1 LNIVVCMKSVP
12 DTTAEKRLLPDGTL
26 DRASVPA
33 IINPWDEY
41 AIEEALRI
49 REAGGGSGEIVL
61 LCMGPE
67 SSPEIIRKGLAMGA
81 DRAILVSDPALHGSD
96 MWATGK
102 VLAEALKQTQYDLIM
117 FGSQSTDAGGGMI
130 YNVVAE
136 MLGIP
141 AVTWIN
147 EIEVTGGKVRGKRGS
162 DVGYD
167 VVEAP
172 LPAIASV
179 TQTAHEPRYPSL
191 PGIMKAKKKEIAN
204 LNLSSLGIDPS
215 QVGLAGSGTT
225 VTGSERPQTARA
237 KQIIKLEDPAT
248 TAAAIADFLES
259 RKLI

>member
-1 LNIVVCMKSVP
+1 MKSVP
-12 DTTAEKRLLPDGTL
+12 ETTAEKRLLPDGTL

-67 SSPEIIRKGLAMGA
+67 SSPEVIRKGLAMGA
-81 DRAILVSDPALHGSD
+81 DRAILISDPALHGSD

-130 YNVVAE
+130 YNIVAE
-136 MLGIP
+136 ILGIP

-147 EIEVTGGKVRGKRGS
+147 EIEV
-162 DVGYD
+162 
-167 VVEAP
+167 A
-172 LPAIASV
+172 
-179 TQTAHEPRYPSL
+179 
-191 PGIMKAKKKEIAN
+191 
-204 LNLSSLGIDPS
+204 
-215 QVGLAGSGTT
+215 
-225 VTGSERPQTARA
+225 
-237 KQIIKLEDPAT
+237 
-248 TAAAIADFLES
+248 
-259 RKLI
+259 

>member
-1 LNIVVCMKSVP
+1 MNIVVCMKSVP
-12 DTTAEKRLLPDGTL
+12 ETTAEKRLAPDGTL
-26 DRASVPA
+26 DRAAAPA

-49 REAGGGSGEIVL
+49 REGGGGSGEIVL
-61 LCMGPE
+61 LCMGPDN
-67 SSPEIIRKGLAMGA
+67 STDTIRKGLAMGA
-81 DRAILVSDPALHGSD
+81 DRAILVADSALHGSD

-102 VLAEALKQTQYDLIM
+102 VLAEALKQTQYDLIL

-130 YNVVAE
+130 YNIVAE
-136 MLGIP
+136 MLGLP

-191 PGIMKAKKKEIAN
+191 PGIMKAKKKEIATHN
-204 LNLSSLGIDPS
+204 LGSLGVDPS
-215 QVGLAGSGTT
+215 QVGLGGSRTA
-225 VTGSERPQTARA
+225 VTGTERPQTARA
-237 KQIIKLEDPAT
+237 KQVIKAEDPAT

-259 RKLI
+259 KKLI